1 VSPRDLVVL
10 DALRQDRDDCGPGL
24 SKAVVEE
31 VGATRFADGLIDRLC
46 RQRYL
51 IGVVGGLFQLGEES
65 DVERAANTAALPT
78 AATAAGERVLAP
90 CASSSVSGSLDVTQP
105 TLFSS
110 GSSHYDVER
119 EAA

>member
-1 VSPRDLVVL
+1 MTPRDLAVL

-24 SKAVVEE
+24 SKAIVEE

-46 RQRYL
+46 RQRYP

-65 DVERAANTAALPT
+65 DIERAADTAALPT
-78 AATAAGERVLAP
+78 TADEGILVRG
-90 CASSSVSGSLDVTQP
+90 ASSSVSGSLDATQP
-105 TLFSS
+105 TLFPS
-110 GSSHYDVER
+110 GSSHYDTER